1 MPTTSLIEDCFEV
14 ESSLTLFLFS
24 YDKNIDKNPKSL
36 RNHVCAHENSPYL
49 WKISSRE
56 SVAVQGFPLVIS
68 VVADAKIPLGSFDY
82 FECTSSKR

>member
-1 MPTTSLIEDCFEV
+1 MPTTSLIEDCFGV
-14 ESSLTLFLFS
+14 ESSLTLFMFG
-24 YDKNIDKNPKSL
+24 YDNNIDKNPKSL

-49 WKISSRE
+49 WKISSLE

-82 FECTSSKR
+82 SDF